1 MGKKIAAVAATATLA
16 LGGAAA
22 VASADSGTSTPT
34 TSTPTTSA
42 PATSAPAANAAPT
55 KRAGHNGLLGRA
67 DHGEVEVRVK
77 GDDGKPA
84 WVWVTFDRGKVT
96 AVNQGSI
103 TLARPDGQSVTLQLS
118 PTTKYHGVT
127 GWQQITNGKGAVVV
141 SRSGTATQVLQRKAN
156 G

>member
-22 VASADSGTSTPT
+22 VASADSGSGTSTPT
-34 TSTPTTSA
+34 SPPASAAATTTPKKA
-42 PATSAPAANAAPT
+42 H
-55 KRAGHNGLLGRA
+55 KGLLGRA

-77 GDDGKPA
+77 GDDGKPT
-84 WVWVTFDRGKVT
+84 WVSVTFDRGKVS

-127 GWQQITNGKGAVVV
+127 GWQQIATGKGALVV
-141 SRSGTATQVLQRKAN
+141 SRSGAATQVLQRKAN